1 MLVGVLALGGCQFRA
16 EDHPTA
22 RAAAVAQQRCS
33 DGSAFECITLA
44 VPADHFTPASP
55 TWHVTFALHRGSVD
69 SRGVLVI
76 AVGGPGDSGIDE
88 ADTDLSLMSPDI
100 TDHYDVV
107 LFDQRGVGRSEPFRC
122 DTALAE
128 DHTGALTSSSPTA
141 DRDAFAAAAGE
152 FSARCFAEA
161 GVAQDTAPR
170 YSTREA
176 VEDSRRSATG

>member
-1 MLVGVLALGGCQFRA
+1 MLSASPRSGRGQSSTARLAVAMLVGVLALGGCQFRA

-33 DGSAFECITLA
+33 DGSTFECITLA
-44 VPADHFTPASP
+44 VPAVPDVPGH
-55 TWHVTFALHRGSVD
+55 HR
-69 SRGVLVI
+69 
-76 AVGGPGDSGIDE
+76 A
-88 ADTDLSLMSPDI
+88 
-100 TDHYDVV
+100 HDVV
-107 LFDQRGVGRSEPFRC
+107 LFDQRGVGRSEPIRC